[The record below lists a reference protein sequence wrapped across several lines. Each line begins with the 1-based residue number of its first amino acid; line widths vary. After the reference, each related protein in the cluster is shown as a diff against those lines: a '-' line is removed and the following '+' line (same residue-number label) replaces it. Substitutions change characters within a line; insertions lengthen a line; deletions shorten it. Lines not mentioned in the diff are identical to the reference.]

1 MPIRD
6 MLTDRMQVEAPDA
19 PTKDGSAG
27 PVQSFS
33 PVENNVPAQI
43 TPLSAGQRATAAM
56 AGMLVSHK
64 ILTLYPG
71 IEQGYRVKDLESGVY
86 IRVLG
91 VQRIPARGGIELH
104 YLVDGEEVKD
114 GAP

>member
-6 MLTDRMQVEAPDA
+6 LLLDRMTVEAPK
-19 PTKDGSAG
+19 PVTKDGSAG
-27 PVQSFS
+27 PVQEFT
-33 PVENNVPAQI
+33 PVAYKVPAQI

-64 ILTLYPG
+64 ILTLHSG
-71 IEQGYRVKDLESGVY
+71 IEQGYRMKDNESGVY

>member
-1 MPIRD
+1 MAIRD
-6 MLTDRMQVEAPDA
+6 LLTDRMTVETPDT

-43 TPLSAGQRATAAM
+43 TPLSSGQRVTAAM
-56 AGMLVSHK
+56 AGMFISHK
-64 ILTLYPG
+64 ILTLYDG
-71 IEQGYRVKDLESGVY
+71 IQQGYRVKDQESGVY